1 VKIEFLYW
9 EECPSH
15 PETLARLQEV
25 LKEAGVDAPVELIH
39 VETDDQAVTFKFPGS
54 PTIRIDGTDLF
65 PVPDMVVG
73 LSCRVYH
80 TPDGRAKPL
89 PTKEMIR
96 KALQERLTTKAEGR
110 KQKAAGEE

>member
-25 LKEAGVDAPVELIH
+25 LEEDGIDAPVELIH
-39 VETDDQAVTFKFPGS
+39 VDTDDQAQAFKFPGS
-54 PTIRIDGTDLF
+54 PTIRIDGADLF

-73 LSCRVYH
+73 LSCRVYQR
-80 TPDGRAKPL
+80 PDGRATPL

-96 KALQERLTTKAEGR
+96 AAL
-110 KQKAAGEE
+110 AAHRTRIPKGGH